1 MQISIKT
8 LLLSLLLLGGCEE
21 KSQTQEE
28 PKAAAST
35 QIIIE
40 APSPD
45 VAPKEKHTQNNRPE
59 GEGSKSFYYSY
70 AKESNATV
78 EEDYY
83 RSRVDAEANVRSPY
97 ERVRIDLLKG
107 RLSNRFFQLCSSCH
121 DDYANGIIGPSLLKR
136 DAEFIYTAMQNYK
149 QREKPNVLMVE
160 LMNNLS
166 DAELRALADEI
177 ATFNKAVRE
186 LKEEGSH

>member
-1 MQISIKT
+1 MQIFTKS
-8 LLLSLLLLGGCEE
+8 LLLSLLLLSGCEE
-21 KSQTQEE
+21 KSQERE
-28 PKAAAST
+28 APKAAVPAG
-35 QIIIE
+35 IVVE
-40 APSPD
+40 APHPD
-45 VAPKEKHTQNNRPE
+45 AAPKAKQTQNNRPD
-59 GEGSKSFYYSY
+59 GEGNKSFYYSY
-70 AKESNATV
+70 AKEANATV
-78 EEDYY
+78 DEDYY
-83 RSRVDAEANVRSPY
+83 KSRVEAEANVRSPY

-121 DDYANGIIGPSLLKR
+121 DDYANGIIGPSLLRR

-149 QREKPNVLMVE
+149 HQEKPNVLMVE

-166 DAELRALADEI
+166 DTELRTLADEI

>member
-21 KSQTQEE
+21 KTQTQDELKAA
-28 PKAAAST
+28 PKA
-35 QIIIE
+35 QIVVE
-40 APSPD
+40 APD
-45 VAPKEKHTQNNRPE
+45 LNAAPKEKSAESIRPE

-70 AKESNATV
+70 AKETNATV

-107 RLSNRFFQLCSSCH
+107 SLSNRFFQLCSSCH

-149 QREKPNVLMVE
+149 HREKPNVLMVE

-166 DAELRALADEI
+166 DTDLRALADEI
-177 ATFNKAVRE
+177 ATFNKAIRE